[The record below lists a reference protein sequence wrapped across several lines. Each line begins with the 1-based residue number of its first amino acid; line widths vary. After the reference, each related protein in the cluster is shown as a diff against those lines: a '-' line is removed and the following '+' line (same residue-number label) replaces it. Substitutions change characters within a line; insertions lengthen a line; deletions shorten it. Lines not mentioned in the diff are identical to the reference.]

1 MKTRLLFT
9 ILFCVSGLVCLAEE
23 ESSLPLPDP
32 GNVTLTLEEYN
43 RLVELASKTPKHA
56 EIAPLPYSVKH
67 ADVNLQVVNDTVRGT
82 VDLQGEVFRKG
93 VSKVPLT
100 TGMTILDAH
109 QNGKGVPL
117 EQENGTHTAR
127 ISGPGDFSV
136 DLETGLPLRIEAGR
150 ASFSLPVPT
159 AGGVQL
165 ALTIPGD
172 HTFAQIN
179 PGLITSR
186 KSENGRTAIEAT
198 LVPG

>member
-93 VSKVPLT
+93 ISKRRMT
-100 TGMTILDAH
+100 SGMTIRDAH
-109 QNGKGVPL
+109 QKCNQQSPANK
-117 EQENGTHTAR
+117 R
-127 ISGPGDFSV
+127 D
-136 DLETGLPLRIEAGR
+136 DDAGR
-150 ASFSLPVPT
+150 PPEWQGPPADSGKWHRVR
-159 AGGVQL
+159 A
-165 ALTIPGD
+165 A
-172 HTFAQIN
+172 AR
-179 PGLITSR
+179 SR
-186 KSENGRTAIEAT
+186 
-198 LVPG
+198 